1 MNSLLDYVKKVNE
14 SVKADDTKFNIDTI
28 YSKKKEA
35 TKTPISVRSDS
46 ASSMTTA
53 MKKMFKRMG
62 LKNTV
67 EVTKNS
73 EFVNGTYYHYYHFF
87 VDGSEVQT
95 HRTHG
100 MSGNI
105 GKFYFFS
112 CVNDCIIHAIVK
124 NENLT
129 GKDKQAVE
137 DIFDIY
143 NDTAPDW
150 KSSGYKLSK

>member
-14 SVKADDTKFNIDTI
+14 SVKKNDEKFSIDTI

-35 TKTPISVRSDS
+35 TKTPISVRCNST
-46 ASSMTTA
+46 SSMTTA
-53 MKKMFKRMG
+53 MQKMFKRMG

-67 EVTKNS
+67 EVTRS
-73 EFVNGTYYHYYHFF
+73 LIDSTIYYHFS
-87 VDGSEVQT
+87 VDGSEVLR
-95 HRTHG
+95 HKVHS
-100 MSGNI
+100 MDGNM
-105 GKFYFFS
+105 GKFNFFD
-112 CVNDCIIHAIVK
+112 CVNNCISYTIIK

-150 KSSGYKLSK
+150 KSSGYKFSK

>member
-14 SVKADDTKFNIDTI
+14 SAKADNTKFSIDTI

-35 TKTPISVRSDS
+35 TKTPISVRCNS

-53 MKKMFKRMG
+53 IEKMFRRMG
-62 LKNTV
+62 LKNSV
-67 EVTKNS
+67 EVTKS
-73 EFVNGTYYHYYHFF
+73 IIDSTIYYHFS
-87 VDGSEVQT
+87 VDDSEVLR
-95 HRTHG
+95 HKVHS
-100 MSGNI
+100 MDGNM
-105 GKFYFFS
+105 GKFNFF
-112 CVNDCIIHAIVK
+112 DCANNCICHAIIK

-150 KSSGYKLSK
+150 KSSGYKFSK

>member
-14 SVKADDTKFNIDTI
+14 SAKADDTKFNIDTI

-67 EVTKNS
+67 EVTKS
-73 EFVNGTYYHYYHFF
+73 TEFDNGIFYHNYHFF
-87 VDGSEVQT
+87 VDGSEVQM

-100 MSGNI
+100 MGGNI

-143 NDTAPDW
+143 NDTMPDW
-150 KSSGYKLSK
+150 KSSGYKFSK